1 MSGSSLDA
9 RIIQAL
15 SAGQTEIDTEVS
27 LNDLTADAIIRKSD
41 HVILVEVKTGDAR
54 FPLPSSTHS
63 QMKQFVAEAREK
75 YQQRIVPVVV
85 TNYRVFP
92 EMKDE
97 LEKDGIQVLS
107 VDGSVS
113 EIARQILRAD
123 DVEGPA
129 PVSAG
134 PMVV

>member
-1 MSGSSLDA
+1 MNGSSLDA

-15 SAGQTEIDTEVS
+15 SASQTQIDTEVP
-27 LNDLTADAIIRKSD
+27 LNNLTADAIIRKSD

-63 QMKQFVAEAREK
+63 QMKQFIAEASEK
-75 YQQRIVPVVV
+75 YQQRVVPVVV

-97 LEKDGIQVLS
+97 LERDGIQVLR
-107 VDGSVS
+107 VDGSV
-113 EIARQILRAD
+113 IDVARQILRVD
-123 DVEGPA
+123 EIEGPTA
-129 PVSAG
+129 IGAG
-134 PMVV
+134 PVVV